1 VKDDALSVIKTMK
14 SNDYRLSR
22 QYGKNETLSVYQDNE
37 TKVYLIIK
45 AKPNITDYQSDVEKN
60 TLSAIKTMKS
70 NTTDYQGSETRMRHY
85 LLSRQ

>member
-1 VKDDALSVIKTMK
+1 MTTDYQGSMERMKHYLFIKTMK
-14 SNDYRLSR
+14 
-22 QYGKNETLSVYQDNE
+22 QKF
-37 TKVYLIIK
+37 YLIIK